1 MKKHAQMLLAMVFLF
16 AFTNGI
22 LAAKKYRLD
31 KISISAQ
38 VNIDGSLSIEE
49 ERSYSFRGSFK
60 WADYQ
65 LPLNGIGPVRDFQLF
80 ENGKQYRSASNE
92 EPGSYE
98 MEQSEDDFYVRW
110 YYRARNESRTFVLKY
125 RVDNA
130 ITVYNDVAELFYKFV
145 GEANKKTIGQV
156 EVTLKLPEKAFHPT
170 VRAWA
175 HGPLNGRVDFD
186 NGEIFFDVAPLER
199 KTYWEVRV
207 LFPKEWVTVA
217 RKKKAQNHLQQAL
230 EEEAIWAQEANTE
243 RQRIAER
250 ERFRKNNADF
260 ARNISIV
267 LSVIGFGLF
276 VLLFLRAGKPLSVP
290 YDQKIDA
297 NIDPQWHPVL
307 AGAEYFSRSVGGNV
321 LAACLFNLA
330 DRGVLHIEQTEAHS
344 NRWKQKFR
352 VKVNRDK
359 WRSMQGDLLD
369 FENDMLSFYFDK
381 LAGGSDTIDSKTIK
395 KSRSKMQRWF
405 RNWQQMVKNHFK
417 GDPMLE
423 KESKRATFTMA
434 LISTFIII
442 AGVFLLVFI
451 SDPGLIAII
460 AGVILFGLSFTI
472 LRESYGVR
480 LMRKRLK
487 ALRNYLKNFHLP
499 ANQYQSNNGNMGRY
513 LVFAIALG
521 LNHKMI
527 SRMLDTL
534 LQNDVV
540 LFFPWYVAVMGA
552 NSSPAD
558 VAGSITSVIAS
569 TTATVSSAAG
579 ASGGASAGAGA
590 GAGGASGGAG

>member
-1 MKKHAQMLLAMVFLF
+1 MKIRAQILLVMVFLF
-16 AFTNGI
+16 ALANGL

-31 KISISAQ
+31 KISISAE
-38 VNIDGSLSIEE
+38 VNTDGSLSFEE

-60 WADYQ
+60 WADYE

-80 ENGKQYRSASNE
+80 EDGKQYRVASDE

-98 MEQSEDDFYVRW
+98 LEQSEDDFYVRW

-130 ITVYNDVAELFYKFV
+130 ITVYSDVAELYYKFV

-199 KTYWEVRV
+199 RTYWEVRV
-207 LFPKEWVTVA
+207 LFPKEWVADATK
-217 RKKKAQNHLQQAL
+217 RMEQDHLQQAL
-230 EEEAIWAQEANTE
+230 EEEAVWAQQANEE

-250 ERFRKNNADF
+250 ERFRKSNAELTG
-260 ARNISIV
+260 NLSII
-267 LSVIGFGLF
+267 LSLIGFGLF
-276 VLLFLRAGKPLSVP
+276 VLLFLRAGKPLPVP

-307 AGAEYFSRSVGGNV
+307 AGAEYFNRNVGGNV

-330 DRGVLHIEQTEAHS
+330 ERGVLHIEQTEAHS
-344 NRWKQKFR
+344 NRWKQKFQVR
-352 VKVNRDK
+352 VDRNK
-359 WRSMQGDLLD
+359 WRSMQADLQD
-369 FENDMLSFYFDK
+369 FENSMVSFYFDE

-395 KSRSKMQRWF
+395 KSRRKMQRWF
-405 RNWQQMVKNHFK
+405 RNWQQIVKNHFE
-417 GDPMLE
+417 GNPMLE

-434 LISTFIII
+434 LVSAFIII

-451 SDPGLIAII
+451 SDPGLIALI

-472 LRESYGVR
+472 LRETYEVR
-480 LMRKRLK
+480 LVRKRLR
-487 ALRNYLKNFHLP
+487 ALRNYLKSFHLP
-499 ANQYQSNNGNMGRY
+499 ANHYQSGNENMGRY

-527 SRMLDTL
+527 TRMLGTL
-534 LQNDVV
+534 SQDDVV
-540 LFFPWYVAVMGA
+540 LFFPWYVALSGT

-558 VAGSITSVIAS
+558 VAGSITAVISSA
-569 TTATVSSAAG
+569 TATVSSAAG
-579 ASGGASAGAGA
+579 AGGGASAGAGA